1 MHRRRLVAVALGCA
15 ALVAVVGSFAVRPQG
30 AAAQSSD
37 PASITVDSVDARGDR
52 IVVDGSVVG
61 ADPASLAFRVGTTPA
76 MGTTAVGPQVPLDVV
91 AVIDNAAPLK
101 NGTVQLAKQ
110 AIAQL
115 LPGRGPATRVG
126 IVTTSGGA
134 DTVIPLTASPD
145 AVTAALDTV
154 QLNPEGGSD
163 TVGAVA
169 EAAAMFDS
177 SNPEAQRAVVMIAAT
192 PDLGGVGVGEAE
204 TAMLT
209 AGATLQAVLLNKGVE
224 VARVADLTRTTG
236 GGVTV
241 AASDEALDDDVGT
254 VIAELDGRFRSSLAA
269 PADAPAGSLLTAE
282 AGDASRSVTMVAG
295 TVRRGDAA
303 LVPPVTSAPGAV
315 DRIVSNPAVLWF
327 VVLLGVAAVVVAVW
341 TLLAMVL
348 GRSDTVSGRLAVYD
362 EHASELTMPDG
373 PPVSEVTTVPIL
385 KRAVALTGDL
395 AERRGVLE
403 QLEAD
408 LERANLPLR
417 AAEALF
423 FALAGGVLAAVLVL
437 LLTKSL
443 LMALVVLVVA
453 ALLPKAVINF
463 RIGRRTKA
471 FEQQLPDMLDL
482 LAGTLRAGYSIGQG
496 IEAVSREIGE
506 PMSRELQRVVNEHR
520 LGRSLEESL
529 EGVAERMQSDDFA
542 WAVMAIRIQREVG
555 GNLAEL
561 LLTVSNTMTQ
571 RERLRR
577 DVASLTAEGRMSA
590 MVLGL
595 MPFILGM
602 VMFVINKQYVMALLT
617 PGLGYMMLGGSL
629 VSMVIGF
636 IWMKKMITV
645 EV

>member
-1 MHRRRLVAVALGCA
+1 MDRRRLAAVALGVA
-15 ALVAVVGSFAVRPQG
+15 ALVAVVGSFAIRPQG
-30 AAAQSSD
+30 ASAQSS
-37 PASITVDSVDARGDR
+37 ASVAVDSVDARGES

-61 ADPASLAFRVGTTPA
+61 ADAASLSFRVGTAPA
-76 MGTTAVGPQVPLDVV
+76 SGATAVGSQVPLDVV
-91 AVIDNAAPLK
+91 AVIDNSANLR

-110 AIAQL
+110 AVAQL
-115 LPGRGPATRVG
+115 MPGRGPAARLG

-134 DTVIPLTASPD
+134 DTVIPLTASAD

-154 QLNPEGGSD
+154 QLNSEGGSD
-163 TVGAVA
+163 TIGAVA
-169 EAAAMFDS
+169 RAASMFDS
-177 SNPEAQRAVVMIAAT
+177 STPETQRVVVMIAAT
-192 PDLGGVGVGEAE
+192 PDLGGVGLGEAE
-204 TAMLT
+204 STMIA
-209 AGATLQAVLLNKGVE
+209 AGATLHAVLLNKGVE
-224 VARVADLTRTTG
+224 TNRVAELVRTTG
-236 GGVTV
+236 GSAAV
-241 AASDEALDDDVGT
+241 AASDEAFDDEVGRIVT
-254 VIAELDGRFRSSLAA
+254 RFDGRFRSTITA
-269 PADAPAGSLLTAE
+269 PGDVPNESMLTAQV
-282 AGDASRSVTMVAG
+282 GDTTRTVTMVAG

-303 LVPPVTSAPGAV
+303 LVPPVAETPGAI
-315 DRIVSNPAVLWF
+315 DRIVSHPAMLWV
-327 VVLLGVAAVVVAVW
+327 VVLLGVAAVVVAAW
-341 TLLAMVL
+341 TLLAMFL
-348 GRSDTVSGRLAVYD
+348 GRADTVSGRLAVYD
-362 EHASELTMPDG
+362 EHAAELGMPDG
-373 PPVSEVTTVPIL
+373 PPVNEVTTVPIL

-395 AERRGVLE
+395 AERRGILE

-423 FALAGGVLAAVLVL
+423 FALVGGVLAAILVF
-437 LLTKSL
+437 LLTKSI

-577 DVASLTAEGRMSA
+577 DVASLTAEGKMSA

-617 PGLGYMMLGGSL
+617 PGLGYMMLGGAL

>member
-1 MHRRRLVAVALGCA
+1 
-15 ALVAVVGSFAVRPQG
+15 
-30 AAAQSSD
+30 
-37 PASITVDSVDARGDR
+37 
-52 IVVDGSVVG
+52 
-61 ADPASLAFRVGTTPA
+61 
-76 MGTTAVGPQVPLDVV
+76 
-91 AVIDNAAPLK
+91 
-101 NGTVQLAKQ
+101 
-110 AIAQL
+110 
-115 LPGRGPATRVG
+115 
-126 IVTTSGGA
+126 
-134 DTVIPLTASPD
+134 
-145 AVTAALDTV
+145 
-154 QLNPEGGSD
+154 
-163 TVGAVA
+163 
-169 EAAAMFDS
+169 
-177 SNPEAQRAVVMIAAT
+177 
-192 PDLGGVGVGEAE
+192 
-204 TAMLT
+204 
-209 AGATLQAVLLNKGVE
+209 
-224 VARVADLTRTTG
+224 
-236 GGVTV
+236 
-241 AASDEALDDDVGT
+241 
-254 VIAELDGRFRSSLAA
+254 
-269 PADAPAGSLLTAE
+269 
-282 AGDASRSVTMVAG
+282 
-295 TVRRGDAA
+295 
-303 LVPPVTSAPGAV
+303 
-315 DRIVSNPAVLWF
+315 
-327 VVLLGVAAVVVAVW
+327 VVLLGVAAVVVAAW
-341 TLLAMVL
+341 TLLAMFL
-348 GRSDTVSGRLAVYD
+348 GRADTVSGRLAVYD
-362 EHASELTMPDG
+362 EHAAELGMPDG
-373 PPVSEVTTVPIL
+373 PPVNEVTTVPIL

-395 AERRGVLE
+395 AERRGILE

-423 FALAGGVLAAVLVL
+423 FALVGGVLAAILVF
-437 LLTKSL
+437 LLTKSI

-577 DVASLTAEGRMSA
+577 DVASLTAEGKMSA

-617 PGLGYMMLGGSL
+617 PGLGYMMLGGAL